1 MTQLELCR
9 AKNGTAAFFKWQK
22 FVSLYLARMS
32 AAWELWEQGSCGGMI
47 WYELELF
54 PNRLHLVWSCP
65 LHVWWI
71 LSYSVKLG
79 RLCIILHQLFFITS
93 CLFFVIH
100 SKSSA
105 NSNTGFIFSMTLRL
119 KVPQPCYLWLFGE
132 GLVIVSHA
140 ALLTWGPLRVWSV
153 SVILHRHPAA
163 GLWPEGKTEDSKRKW
178 LCFLF

>member
-93 CLFFVIH
+93 CLFLSFIAKVLQTVTLVLY
-100 SKSSA
+100 SA
-105 NSNTGFIFSMTLRL
+105 
-119 KVPQPCYLWLFGE
+119 WLCGWRYRSHATCGCLGE